1 MSQGQQADFTI
12 ASAGTV
18 SDGIHRPGYRLVGLI
33 LPTLDSTVIGFSVSA
48 DGGDNWT
55 PVWLATHAGTPVQ
68 LNMGVAQTT
77 AKAQSVPED
86 VSRFSIQCQ
95 VRLDVAAQ
103 NGGARTVTGNWE
115 KVA

>member
-1 MSQGQQADFTI
+1 MSQGLVSNFTI
-12 ASAGTV
+12 LVTATA
-18 SDGIHRPGYRLVGLI
+18 SDGLHNPGYRLTGLI
-33 LPTLDSTVIGFSVSA
+33 LPTLDSTVIGFSVSP
-48 DGGDNWT
+48 DGGTTWT

-103 NGGARTVTGNWE
+103 DPAVIVIGIWE